1 MTRATGARE
10 FLKRSSPSS
19 IRLSTRIQAP
29 AWSELPLSVPEVRRL
44 LWRLFWQWIPLL
56 LIFSIGLIGGGD
68 IKRLL
73 SFIITNVAFPNRS
86 AIYNCSI
93 RTYL

>member
-1 MTRATGARE
+1 M
-10 FLKRSSPSS
+10 FLKFAVSCGGYFGSG
-19 IRLSTRIQAP
+19 
-29 AWSELPLSVPEVRRL
+29 
-44 LWRLFWQWIPLL
+44 FPLL

-93 RTYL
+93 RLEFLVSSMPATAGVVDEPFFQTAP